1 MIYLDF
7 EGFINK
13 PPTFVGYL
21 FNGQF
26 TQVIFDETFLPI
38 AKEKGLKFQK
48 YDEFCIEI
56 LKTSNQSG
64 QPITAWSER
73 EKEELDKFDIPYQ
86 YCNLLNEV
94 KALIKKNERLHAKH
108 QEMPEYW
115 KYAKLTRA
123 GRLNPA
129 KNRNKC
135 KTWSL
140 TTILKLFNYSEL
152 GTGYGSGKVTSRI
165 RAIQS
170 GLRARGTYE
179 DLTLTQKSKWTK
191 LQNHNRVDVEGML
204 FIVEELNFSLKK

>member
-56 LKTSNQSG
+56 LKTSNQLG

-86 YCNLLNEV
+86 YCNLRKEV
-94 KALIKKNERLHAKH
+94 KTLIEKDKRLKAKH
-108 QEMPEYW
+108 SEMPEYW

-129 KNRNKC
+129 RNRNKC

-204 FIVEELNFSLKK
+204 FLVEELNFSLKK

>member
-7 EGFINK
+7 EGFMNE

-21 FNGQF
+21 FNSKF
-26 TQVIFDETFLPI
+26 TQVIFDETFLLI

-73 EKEELDKFDIPYQ
+73 EKEALDKFDIPYR
-86 YCNLLNEV
+86 YCNLRKEV
-94 KALIKKNERLHAKH
+94 KTLIEKDKRLKAKH
-108 QEMPEYW
+108 RDMPEYW
-115 KYAKLTRA
+115 KYARYTRA

-129 KNRNKC
+129 RNHNKC

-165 RAIQS
+165 RDIQS
-170 GLRARGTYE
+170 GLKARGTYE

-191 LQNHNRVDVEGML
+191 LQNHNRVDVEGMQ
-204 FIVEELNFSLKK
+204 FIAQVLNFSWRK